1 MRSVIR
7 NVTMW
12 ILAVLAC
19 CGCATPAKGGRL
31 VKVAECPPPGD
42 GWTWRGLTLE
52 DGFEIGH
59 WIRRKAAKRDE

>member
-1 MRSVIR
+1 MTAEVWDLVVDRHRSPMRDEE
-7 NVTMW
+7 
-12 ILAVLAC
+12 
-19 CGCATPAKGGRL
+19 GEGGRL